1 MIVRPNPKMKT
12 HPFLLILLC
21 FVTACDHEENSK
33 VLEKET
39 FDGPSIEMDDII
51 LKFSDSTK
59 VKIRL
64 IAKKQLILDNNDKEF
79 PEGVYIEFFD
89 DKEEIS
95 SKLFADRG
103 FYNKKKNEY
112 RAVGNAILNNI
123 QNKNELSTEELIWL
137 PDKEEVRADNFF
149 TITEE
154 GNTHTGIG
162 LVSDQNFESY
172 TYSDASGPLNIE
184 E

>member
-1 MIVRPNPKMKT
+1 MKAPQT
-12 HPFLLILLC
+12 LVLILLLI
-21 FVTACDHEENSK
+21 VSCDDKENSK
-33 VLEKET
+33 ILEKET

-59 VKIRL
+59 LKIRL
-64 IAKKQLILDNNDKEF
+64 VAKKQLILDNNDKEF

-89 DKEEIS
+89 DDQKIS

-112 RAVGNAILNNI
+112 KAVGNAILQNI

-149 TITEE
+149 TIIEE

-162 LVSDQNFESY
+162 LISDQNFESY

>member
-1 MIVRPNPKMKT
+1 MKAYSFFIVLVY
-12 HPFLLILLC
+12 FL
-21 FVTACDHEENSK
+21 TACDSEENSK

-51 LKFSDSTK
+51 LIFTDSTK

-64 IAKKQLILDNNDKEF
+64 KAKKQLILDNNDKEF

-89 DKEEIS
+89 DEEEVS

-103 FYNKKKNEY
+103 FYTKRTNEY
-112 RAVGNAILNNI
+112 KAVGNAILKNI
-123 QNKNELSTEELIWL
+123 QNNNELSTEELIWL
-137 PDKEEVRADNFF
+137 PDKEIVRADNFF
-149 TITEE
+149 TLTEE

>member
-1 MIVRPNPKMKT
+1 MKT
-12 HPFLLILLC
+12 YPFLLILLY
-21 FVTACDHEENSK
+21 FLSTCDHKENSK

-39 FDGPSIEMDDII
+39 FDGPSIEMDDITLI
-51 LKFSDSTK
+51 FTDSTK

-64 IAKKQLILDNNDKEF
+64 IAKKQLILDNNNKEF
-79 PEGVYIEFFD
+79 PEGVYIEFYD
-89 DKEEIS
+89 DKEAIS
-95 SKLFADRG
+95 SKLFADKG
-103 FYNKKKNEY
+103 FYNKRKNEY
-112 RAVGNAILNNI
+112 KAVGNAILKNI